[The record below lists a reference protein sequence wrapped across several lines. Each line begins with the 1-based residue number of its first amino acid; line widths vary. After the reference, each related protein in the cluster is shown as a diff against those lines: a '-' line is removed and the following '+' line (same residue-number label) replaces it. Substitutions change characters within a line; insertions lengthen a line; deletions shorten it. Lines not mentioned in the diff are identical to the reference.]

1 MGRPRK
7 KEKSIRFRLPV
18 RGGSYI
24 MIKRAAVEYFSGM
37 PDVLKVQDVAKA
49 LHCSKNTIY
58 DFIHEGRLEA
68 LRKGRNM
75 LVPKHVLVDFLC
87 NERLYYIISPNAPKN
102 LLQNVW
108 TSGKSCGM
116 LCGADKRTDV
126 KSTVKGA
133 GK

>member
-1 MGRPRK
+1 MGRHRK

-24 MIKRAAVEYFSGM
+24 MIKRAAVDYFSGM
-37 PDVLKVQDVAKA
+37 PDVMKVTEVAEI
-49 LHCSKNTIY
+49 LRCSKNTLY
-58 DFIHEGRLEA
+58 EFIHMGRLEV

-75 LVPKHVLVDFLC
+75 LVPKHILVDFVC

-102 LLQNVW
+102 ILQNSW

-116 LCGADKRTDV
+116 LCGADKRTNA

-133 GK
+133 R